1 MIYQFLMAK
10 LSDLVRVV
18 AHTGVGVASTTIVGR
33 VLRERGLIATNGRGR
48 NGANMG
54 GADAANLLLGV
65 VTLGDS
71 TKAADVVSALGATP
85 LNRAQSTRARV
96 VIPMEDDMLDQVFPI
111 AGAPL
116 GEALATLL
124 NALSV
129 GPFFP
134 PTDEGPWADEHGP
147 SDESDEDWDPRI
159 GDSTPVAIALT
170 LQKEGVEWDAQ
181 VDVDLAN
188 GAKLNLG
195 YLQPKTQA
203 DDPFVAATRMR
214 QTTVLPSACVNA
226 VVRCLRGFPDY
237 DPAIDGTG
245 A

>member
-1 MIYQFLMAK
+1 MAK

-18 AHTGVGVASTTIVGR
+18 AHTGVGVASTTIVAR

-71 TKAADVVSALGATP
+71 TKAADVVSALAATP
-85 LNRAQSTRARV
+85 LSAARSKRGLV
-96 VIPMEDDMLDQVFPI
+96 MAPMEGEDLDQVLPI
-111 AGAPL
+111 ARAPL
-116 GEALATLL
+116 GEALASLL

-129 GPFFP
+129 GPFLP
-134 PTDEGPWADEHGP
+134 TTDEEVWGDEHGP
-147 SDESDEDWDPRI
+147 SDESDEHWDPRV

-170 LQKEGVEWDAQ
+170 LRKEGVEWDAD

-188 GAKLNLG
+188 GAKLSLS
-195 YLQPKTQA
+195 YLQPKSQA
-203 DDPFVAATRMR
+203 DDAFIAATRMR

-226 VVRCLRGFPDY
+226 VVRCLRGLPDY
-237 DPAIDGTG
+237 DPAADGRS